1 MKYMSSS
8 NQAKAFTETAREQAE
23 DLRRR
28 EAERYE
34 TLLRERLKE
43 RYPNPSPEQKCKI
56 EARVQTLMERHGAT
70 VGARAATEMP
80 PLRRFEEQLQQRLAT
95 RYPDLSAGQSKRLQ
109 ERIAQAVERQKGRIV
124 QTRRHS
130 LDNAHSA
137 LRRAPGSQQ
146 RGFYER

>member
-1 MKYMSSS
+1 MSSS
-8 NQAKAFTETAREQAE
+8 NQAKTLTETAREWTE
-23 DLRRR
+23 ELRRR

-43 RYPNPSPEQKCKI
+43 RYANPNPEEKRKI

-70 VGARAATEMP
+70 FGPRAATEMP

-95 RYPDLSAGQSKRLQ
+95 RYPDLSPDQSKRLQ
-109 ERIAQAVERQKGRIV
+109 ERIAQAVDRQKGRIV
-124 QTRRHS
+124 ETRRHS
-130 LDNAHSA
+130 LDDARSA

-146 RGFYER
+146 REVY

>member
-1 MKYMSSS
+1 MSSS
-8 NQAKAFTETAREQAE
+8 NQAKTLTETAREWTE
-23 DLRRR
+23 ELRRR

-43 RYPNPSPEQKCKI
+43 RYANPNPEEKRKI

-70 VGARAATEMP
+70 FGPRDAIEMP
-80 PLRRFEEQLQQRLAT
+80 PLRRFEEQLQQLLAT
-95 RYPDLSAGQSKRLQ
+95 RYPDLSPDQSKRLQ

-124 QTRRHS
+124 ETRRHS
-130 LDNAHSA
+130 LDDARSA

-146 RGFYER
+146 REVYER

>member
-1 MKYMSSS
+1 MSSS
-8 NQAKAFTETAREQAE
+8 NQAKTLTETARERAE
-23 DLRRR
+23 ELSRR

-43 RYPNPSPEQKCKI
+43 RYPSPSPEQKHKI

-70 VGARAATEMP
+70 VGARAATEIP

-95 RYPDLSAGQSKRLQ
+95 RYPDLSPDQSKRLQ

-124 QTRRHS
+124 QTRRRS
-130 LDNAHSA
+130 LDNAHSP
-137 LRRAPGSQQ
+137 LGRAPGSQQ
-146 RGFYER
+146 REVYER